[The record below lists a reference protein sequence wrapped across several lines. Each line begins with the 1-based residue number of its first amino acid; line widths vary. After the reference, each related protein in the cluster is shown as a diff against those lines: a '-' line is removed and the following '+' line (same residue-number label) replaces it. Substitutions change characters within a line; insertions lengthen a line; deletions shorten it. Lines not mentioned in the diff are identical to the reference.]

1 MAYQPEFAE
10 LLIQSLAR
18 LDRSS
23 AWLAQRLGVNPST
36 VSRWLNQSGRPADPE
51 TVVRVADILGISGQV
66 QELLAAAG
74 YGYVEGESQ
83 PAPSPTPPPAPLPL
97 PESLPDLPPARRHNL
112 PVSLTPLFGRE
123 ADEAQLSELLTRADV
138 RLVTLTGPGGMG
150 KSRLALAVG
159 SALLPRFPDG
169 VFWVALAPLQQSE
182 EMVTAIAEAVDFPF
196 QRDSRPP
203 QRQLLDYLAR
213 KQMLLLLDNCEH
225 LLDGM
230 GLVGEMLGSVPQVKM
245 LATSRERLRLSGETV
260 YALGGIDY
268 GGADD
273 GADDGTDSQAVQ
285 LFLHNVGLVRP
296 GYRPNRDDL
305 AQVVR
310 ICRLVQ
316 GMPLAL
322 LLAAAWAEVL
332 SPGEIYAQIVRS
344 LDFLEADLRD
354 LPDRQRSLR
363 AVFDHAWGRLS
374 PEEQSVFAR
383 LTVFQGG
390 FHLEAGQAIAQASLR
405 GLMGLVQKSL
415 LTRNPEGRFEMHEL
429 LRQYGAEKLRAITG
443 AEDAVRERHAVF
455 YLGWLHELKAAVT
468 SARQLAVM
476 AELKADWENIRL
488 AWAQAGEQ
496 GQAERLAGAARTLA
510 YYCEWYGLYHEG
522 VALFQR
528 GLEGLAGD
536 GTSTGGAARIQLLLQ
551 QARFE
556 RLLGRSVRCAEL
568 IDQAENL
575 LGQLQNTG
583 VDIRPLLAHLLW
595 ERAELLSN
603 SDKPAALVIA
613 RRGLALYETLD
624 DDPALAALL
633 FLTGAEIVNKM
644 GNKREAIALLE
655 ESLALSRQL
664 GGPREIAD
672 KLRNF
677 GFNVA
682 STGQME
688 QAEAYVREGYVL
700 TQGIGNRAS
709 LVQAERDLGGL
720 EQWRGNYAAAEAS
733 MARCRQAFD
742 EFGDRYR
749 SLETAM
755 LEMLFLVQ
763 QAKYV
768 EAGRC
773 VPIYLAAAQEME
785 QKEIEG
791 YLLHFMSQIALEED
805 RAGDAYA
812 WGMEAAAAFVAA
824 GGSRVPGIEYAA
836 LAITSLA
843 LGRVDEART
852 HIIHALKLGVES
864 GSLSAMRVTVGEAA
878 LLKAYSGELRR
889 AVELDELT
897 ASNPLI
903 GNDRWHEDMVR
914 RPLLELTASLPAEVI
929 AQARERGRALDLKTV
944 AAEVLAEFKA
954 GR

>member
-10 LLIQSLAR
+10 LLTQSLAR
-18 LDRSS
+18 LDRSP

-51 TVVRVADILGISGQV
+51 TVVRVADILGIPAQM
-66 QELLAAAG
+66 QALLAAAG

-83 PAPSPTPPPAPLPL
+83 PAPPPLPH
-97 PESLPDLPPARRHNL
+97 SLSELPPARRHNL

-123 ADEAQLSELLTRADV
+123 EEEAHLSDLLTRADV

-150 KSRLALAVG
+150 KSRLALALG
-159 SALLPRFPDG
+159 AALLKSFADG

-230 GLVGEMLGSVPQVKM
+230 RLVGETLGTAPQVKV

-268 GGADD
+268 GS
-273 GADDGTDSQAVQ
+273 ADDGTDSQAVQ

-296 GYRPNRDDL
+296 GYRPNPDDL

-363 AVFDHAWGRLS
+363 AVFDHAWARLS
-374 PEEQSVFAR
+374 PEEQMVFAR
-383 LTVFQGG
+383 LTLFQGG

-415 LTRNPEGRFEMHEL
+415 LTRSPEGRFEMHEL
-429 LRQYGAEKLRAITG
+429 LRQYGAEKLRGMAG
-443 AEDAVRERHAVF
+443 AEDAVRERHAAY
-455 YLGWLHELKAAVT
+455 YLDWLHELTAAVT

-476 AELKADWENIRL
+476 AELKADWENVRL
-488 AWAQAGEQ
+488 AWAQAGER
-496 GQAERLAGAARTLA
+496 GQAERLAAAARTLA

-528 GLEGLAGD
+528 GLGGLAGD
-536 GTSTGGAARIQLLLQ
+536 GTATGGAARIQLLLQ

-556 RLLGRSVRCAEL
+556 RLLGRSARCADL
-568 IDQAENL
+568 IDKAENRL
-575 LGQLQNTG
+575 AQLQNTG
-583 VDIRPLLAHLLW
+583 VDIRPLQAHLLW

-603 SDKPAALVIA
+603 SEKPAALVIA

-655 ESLALSRQL
+655 ESLALSRRL

-688 QAEAYVREGYVL
+688 QAEAYVREGYAL

-720 EQWRGNYAAAEAS
+720 EQWRGNYAAAEAIH
-733 MARCRQAFD
+733 ARCRRAFD

-755 LEMLFLVQ
+755 LEMLFMIQ

-773 VPIYLAAAQEME
+773 GPIYLAAAQEME

-791 YLLHFMSQIALEED
+791 YLLYFLSQIALAED
-805 RAGDAYA
+805 RTEDAYG
-812 WGMEAAAAFVAA
+812 WGMEAAAVFIAA
-824 GGSRVPGIEYAA
+824 GGSRVPGIEYAT
-836 LAITSLA
+836 LAITTLA
-843 LGRVDEART
+843 LGRADESRT
-852 HIIHALKLGVES
+852 HIIHALELGVKS
-864 GSLSAMRVTVGEAA
+864 GSLSAMRVTVGEVA
-878 LLKAYSGELRR
+878 LLKAYRGELLR
-889 AVELDELT
+889 AVELDELVVSHVQI
-897 ASNPLI
+897 A
-903 GNDRWHEDMVR
+903 NDRWHADVIR
-914 RPLLELTASLPAEVI
+914 HPLLELIAGLPAEAI
-929 AQARERGRALDLKTV
+929 AQARERGRSLDLKTA

-954 GR
+954 DR

>member
-10 LLIQSLAR
+10 LLTQSLAR
-18 LDRSS
+18 LDRSP

-51 TVVRVADILGISGQV
+51 TVVRVADILGIPAQM
-66 QELLAAAG
+66 QALLAAAG

-83 PAPSPTPPPAPLPL
+83 PAPPSAPPPAPL
-97 PESLPDLPPARRHNL
+97 SLPDLPPVRRHNL

-123 ADEAQLSELLTRADV
+123 EEETHLSDLLTRADV

-150 KSRLALAVG
+150 KSRLALALG
-159 SALLPRFPDG
+159 AALLDSFADG

-230 GLVGEMLGSVPQVKM
+230 GLISEMLGSAPQVKM

-273 GADDGTDSQAVQ
+273 GADSQAVQ

-296 GYRPNRDDL
+296 GYRPNPDDL

-363 AVFDHAWGRLS
+363 AVFDHAWARLS
-374 PEEQSVFAR
+374 SEEQTVFAR
-383 LTVFQGG
+383 LTLFQGG

-415 LTRNPEGRFEMHEL
+415 LTRSPEGRFEMHEL
-429 LRQYGAEKLRAITG
+429 LRQYGAEKLRGMAG
-443 AEDAVRERHAVF
+443 AEEAVRERHAAF
-455 YLGWLHELKAAVT
+455 YLGWLHELTAAVT
-468 SARQLAVM
+468 SARQLVVM
-476 AELKADWENIRL
+476 AELKADWENVRL
-488 AWAQAGEQ
+488 AWAQAGER
-496 GQAERLAGAARTLA
+496 GQAERLAAAARTLA

-528 GLEGLAGD
+528 GLDGLARD
-536 GTSTGGAARIQLLLQ
+536 GTATGDAARIQLLLQ
-551 QARFE
+551 QARFD
-556 RLLGRSVRCAEL
+556 RLLGRSARCAEL
-568 IDQAENL
+568 IDRAENL
-575 LGQLQNTG
+575 LGQLQNTDI
-583 VDIRPLLAHLLW
+583 DIRPLQAGLLR
-595 ERAELLSN
+595 EQAELLSN
-603 SDKPAALVIA
+603 SDKPTAMNTA
-613 RRGLALYETLD
+613 RRSLALYETLD
-624 DDPALAALL
+624 DDGAMAAILH
-633 FLTGAEIVNKM
+633 TM
-644 GNKREAIALLE
+644 GVIAFHSGQKTESTPLLE
-655 ESLALSRQL
+655 ASLDISRQL
-664 GGPREIAD
+664 GSHWEISYT
-672 KLRNF
+672 LRVL
-677 GFNVA
+677 GFSVYSA
-682 STGQME
+682 TGNRDL
-688 QAEAYVREGYVL
+688 AESYIREGCGVAL
-700 TQGIGNRAS
+700 QIGHRAGA
-709 LVQAERDLGGL
+709 VQAERDLGGI
-720 EQWRGNYAAAEAS
+720 EQIRGNYAAAEAIH
-733 MARCRQAFD
+733 ARCRRAYE
-742 EFGDRYR
+742 EFGDKYR
-749 SLETAM
+749 SVETGM
-755 LEMLFLVQ
+755 LELLFMTQ
-763 QAKYV
+763 QAKYA
-768 EAGRC
+768 EARSFGQM
-773 VPIYLAAAQEME
+773 ILAAARETG

-791 YLLHFMSQIALEED
+791 NVLNLLSGVAHAEGRYE
-805 RAGDAYA
+805 AAYSH
-812 WGMEAAAAFVAA
+812 GMEAAAVFVAA
-824 GGSRVPGIEYAA
+824 GGSRVPGIEYAS
-836 LAITSLA
+836 LAITTLA
-843 LGRVDEART
+843 LGRADEART
-852 HIIHALKLGVES
+852 HIIHALELGLKG
-864 GSLSAMRVTVGEAA
+864 GSLTALRVMVGEAA
-878 LLKAYSGELRR
+878 LLKAYAGELLR
-889 AVELDELT
+889 AVELDELV
-897 ASNPLI
+897 I
-903 GNDRWHEDMVR
+903 GHPQMANDRKHEDVVR
-914 RPLLELTASLPAEVI
+914 RPLLELTASLPAEAI
-929 AQARERGRALDLKTV
+929 AQARERGRSLNLKTV

-954 GR
+954 DR